1 MSIIVYTCPK
11 CGEELEEEVL
21 ASYPPIYVTRCRS
34 CGWKTEKQ
42 DDILKIPYPTSLN
55 QEIAITTYTDYTP
68 NPCKSCSK
76 HPRNGGDGI
85 CHCVLGNPTIY

>member
-1 MSIIVYTCPK
+1 MSIIVYTCPE

-34 CGWKTEKQ
+34 CGWKLEKQ

-55 QEIAITTYTDYTP
+55 QEIVIT
-68 NPCKSCSK
+68 K
-76 HPRNGGDGI
+76 
-85 CHCVLGNPTIY
+85 